1 MNNLFQLTMGG
12 MGRNDFYIGNEA
24 QTKRGILALKCPIEQ
39 GIITNWDDMEKI
51 WYHTFYDGLRVTP
64 EEHPILLSE
73 APLNPKTNREN
84 MTQIMFET
92 FNVPAMFVAIQAVLS
107 LYASGRITGIAFDSG
122 EGVTHSVPIY
132 EGFDLPHATMRLNI
146 AGRALTDYLMKIL
159 QERGYS
165 FATSAEREIVRDIKE
180 KLCFVASD
188 FENQMTYAYL
198 DKSYELPDG
207 QVITIGNEQFRCPEI
222 MFQPSFVGIDSSSIH
237 EAIYN
242 SIMNCDVD
250 IRKDLYA
257 NIVLSGGTTM
267 FKGIADRM
275 QREIIA
281 LAPSTMSIKVIA
293 PPERKYSVWIGGSI
307 LGSLSSF
314 QQLWISKE
322 EYEESGRPF
331 GHRKCF

>member
-1 MNNLFQLTMGG
+1 MGG

-39 GIITNWDDMEKI
+39 GKITNWDDMEKI
-51 WYHTFYDGLRVTP
+51 WYHTFYDGLRVNP

-73 APLNPKTNREN
+73 APLNPKINREI

-92 FNVPAMFVAIQAVLS
+92 FKVPAMFVAIQAVLS
-107 LYASGRITGIAFDSG
+107 LYASGRITGIVIDSG

-132 EGFDLPHATMRLNI
+132 EGFDLPHATIRLNI

-159 QERGYS
+159 QERGYF

-188 FENQMTYAYL
+188 MTNASSAYL
-198 DKSYELPDG
+198 DESYELPDG

-222 MFQPSFVGIDSSSIH
+222 LFQPSFVGIDSAGIH
-237 EAIYN
+237 EAAYN

-267 FKGIADRM
+267 FQGIADRM
-275 QREIIA
+275 QREIIT

-293 PPERKYSVWIGGSI
+293 SRERNYSVWKGGSI
-307 LGSLSSF
+307 LASHAIF
-314 QQLWISKE
+314 EQLWISKQ
-322 EYEESGRPF
+322 EYEESGRSIV
-331 GHRKCF
+331 HRKCF